1 MRSIGRDVIA
11 LKAESALVAEPRRY
25 RSRWRLALMLFV
37 AELATAGL
45 RGCAAMKTPSPKP
58 AVEVSGV
65 WRGESLLTP
74 CGWAAHSESVC
85 NAMNVITFTL
95 IQSGSQLSGQYSCAY
110 GNYICRH
117 DGMDEAG
124 YIASGLVSGRRL
136 TMRVM
141 IPADLSSCMFYG
153 TAAERRI
160 VGRYICYEG
169 GGIAEE
175 GDWRVGRVY

>member
-1 MRSIGRDVIA
+1 MRSIGYDVIA
-11 LKAESALVAEPRRY
+11 LKAEPEPVAGPRRY
-25 RSRWRLALMLFV
+25 QSRWRLALMLLL
-37 AELATAGL
+37 AELAAAVL
-45 RGCAAMKTPSPKP
+45 HGCAAARTPPPKP
-58 AVEVSGV
+58 AVELSGV

-85 NAMNVITFTL
+85 NAMNIITFTL
-95 IQSGSQLSGQYSCAY
+95 IQSGAQLSGQYTCAY

-117 DGMDEAG
+117 DGMDDAG

-141 IPADLSSCMFYG
+141 IPADVSSCMFYG
-153 TAAERRI
+153 TVASHRI